1 MIRNGSRVSLRY
13 TLTVDGEV
21 IDSSAERGPLEYVHG
36 LGQIIPGLEEQLT
49 GLEVGDRREI
59 TVTPEKGYGPIDP
72 AAVQQVPISAFR
84 DPEGL
89 QVGDTVYGNIEGRRF
104 EARVV
109 EIGPDSATLDLNH
122 PLAGKTLHFAI
133 EIIGV
138 TP

>member
-1 MIRNGSRVSLRY
+1 
-13 TLTVDGEV
+13 VDGEI

-49 GLEVGDRREI
+49 GLSVGDRREI
-59 TVTPEKGYGPIDP
+59 TVTPEKGYGPVDP
-72 AAVQQVPISAFR
+72 AAIQQVPISAFR

-109 EIGPDSATLDLNH
+109 DIGPDSATLDLNH
-122 PLAGKTLHFAI
+122 PLAGKTLHFAV
-133 EIIGV
+133 EIVGV
-138 TP
+138 QP